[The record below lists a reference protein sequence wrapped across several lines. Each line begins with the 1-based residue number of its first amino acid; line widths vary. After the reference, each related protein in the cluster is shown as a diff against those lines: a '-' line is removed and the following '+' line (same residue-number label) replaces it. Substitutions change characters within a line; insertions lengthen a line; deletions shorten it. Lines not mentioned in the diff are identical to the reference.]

1 MQIRNMLTQIFFCL
15 IICLVGVATANA
27 TEDVF
32 KVKLLCTEEGW
43 YGKDCDDETIE
54 IPNGRPIYALLVSGF
69 HQNRNLDMFHFYN
82 FARCL
87 QELGAYVHY
96 AWWNNLLAPYMKAPL
111 HNADSVPSIASIPF
125 DDLTGFILNNGI
137 LFPDVP
143 TKAIPAEDHQFQQ
156 DAEVL
161 LTEIRAN
168 NPDAAI
174 ILVGHSMGG
183 GSIVRLAENT
193 DVDIALLAPIDPVGN
208 RTCLATFESNMG
220 DERVGTNTFCNG
232 TWNFKRYYAMHK
244 DWSTLP
250 AHREF
255 GTNIKYL
262 YHRWQQEGQPPFD
275 FGCPGTLGCLA
286 NSQYYFDHPAQRVT
300 SIHGDSTNVQ
310 SIVPTSLLSGHDVY
324 PPHALSIL
332 FGIADGHG
340 ENRVLAACPQS
351 PGRLATRGG
360 VWGK

>member
-43 YGKDCDDETIE
+43 YGKACKDETIE

-69 HQNRNLDMFHFYN
+69 HQNKNLDMFHFYN

-125 DDLTGFILNNGI
+125 DDLTGFVLNNGI

-193 DVDIALLAPIDPVGN
+193 DHHPCRTQYGRWLN
-208 RTCLATFESNMG
+208 REAG
-220 DERVGTNTFCNG
+220 R
-232 TWNFKRYYAMHK
+232 
-244 DWSTLP
+244 
-250 AHREF
+250 
-255 GTNIKYL
+255 KYR
-262 YHRWQQEGQPPFD
+262 H
-275 FGCPGTLGCLA
+275 
-286 NSQYYFDHPAQRVT
+286 
-300 SIHGDSTNVQ
+300 
-310 SIVPTSLLSGHDVY
+310 
-324 PPHALSIL
+324 
-332 FGIADGHG
+332 
-340 ENRVLAACPQS
+340 
-351 PGRLATRGG
+351 
-360 VWGK
+360 